1 MAMGQHSCAGR
12 LSVSEGR
19 GWERWQQG
27 AGYDGECGSAVRH
40 SYRWRGAVHGTG
52 RSWGRTRHREG
63 GSSMAW
69 DEPLSKSGIW
79 HSLMEV
85 AAWCKGAEGGGGAGG
100 SRLDEGVGGRGRP
113 EGHTHTYTH
122 THTQWESVLLY
133 GVKPLL
139 IDEILT
145 K

>member
-1 MAMGQHSCAGR
+1 MGQHSCAGR
-12 LSVSEGR
+12 LSVGGGR

-63 GSSMAW
+63 GPVWHGMSRCPKAASDTPWWRWRPGARGRKGEEGLGGADWMKAW
-69 DEPLSKSGIW
+69 
-79 HSLMEV
+79 
-85 AAWCKGAEGGGGAGG
+85 EGGGD
-100 SRLDEGVGGRGRP
+100 LKDT
-113 EGHTHTYTH
+113 HTHTHTH

-139 IDEILT
+139 IDENLT
-145 K
+145 E